1 MKQMQMLQLRPAKKG
16 APTNLF
22 ISGFWK
28 SIVRPV
34 LGACLLTACLL
45 HAAQAQ
51 SAAWP
56 AKTIKII
63 VPYPA
68 GSSPDLMG
76 RMLAQSFQATFRQT
90 VVVEN
95 KAGAFATIGT
105 QEVARSAPD
114 GYTLLLT
121 TNTPQAANVALV
133 KDLQYDP
140 IKDFSAVSLLATAP
154 MMLLVSADSPIR
166 NVDELVRQGR
176 AAGKGL
182 SAGFGSAA
190 SQVSTAKLRSAGKLN
205 IVDVPYKGIPLAV
218 NDMLG
223 GQLAFTFADLPLA
236 LPLLRS
242 GRARGLG
249 VTSLQRV
256 AADPQIPALAE
267 TFPGFEVTGWQG
279 LVAPAGTPD
288 AVIDK
293 LHDAVKK
300 ALAEPQN
307 VERMKSLSFTPSS
320 FTPKQFSGF
329 IVQEVAKWK
338 EDAKQAGMTPQ

>member
-133 KDLQYDP
+133 KDLPYDP
-140 IKDFSAVSLLATAP
+140 IKDFSAIS
-154 MMLLVSADSPIR
+154 
-166 NVDELVRQGR
+166 
-176 AAGKGL
+176 
-182 SAGFGSAA
+182 
-190 SQVSTAKLRSAGKLN
+190 STAKLRSAGKLN

>member
-1 MKQMQMLQLRPAKKG
+1 MKPTQWRLPKKRVPADLPCPDFWTMVGRPLLA
-16 APTNLF
+16 ASL
-22 ISGFWK
+22 
-28 SIVRPV
+28 
-34 LGACLLTACLL
+34 LAACLVPAV
-45 HAAQAQ
+45 QAQ
-51 SAAWP
+51 TAPWP
-56 AKTIKII
+56 SKPIKIV
-63 VPYPA
+63 VPYPP

-76 RMLAQSFQATFRQT
+76 RLLAQSFQATLKQT
-90 VVVEN
+90 VVVDN
-95 KAGAFATIGT
+95 KAGALGIIGT

-121 TNTPQAANVALV
+121 TNTTQAANVALV

-140 IKDFSAVSLLATAP
+140 IKDFAAISLLATAP
-154 MMLLVSADSPIR
+154 MMLLVPADSPIR

-182 SAGFGSAA
+182 SAGYGSAA
-190 SQVSTAKLRSAGKLN
+190 SQVSTAKLRFAGKLN

-242 GRARGLG
+242 GRAKGLG

-288 AVIDK
+288 AVIEK

-307 VERMKSLSFTPSS
+307 VERMKSLSFTPST
-320 FTPKQFSGF
+320 FTAKQFSGF

>member
-1 MKQMQMLQLRPAKKG
+1 MKPMPWHLPRKG
-16 APTNLF
+16 APADLLF
-22 ISGFWK
+22 SG
-28 SIVRPV
+28 VRTAV
-34 LGACLLTACLL
+34 ARRLLGASLLAACLTP
-45 HAAQAQ
+45 AAQAQ
-51 SAAWP
+51 APAAWP
-56 AKTIKII
+56 AKPIKIV
-63 VPYPA
+63 VPYPP
-68 GSSPDLMG
+68 GSSPDLMA
-76 RMLAQSFQATFRQT
+76 RLLAQSFQASLKQT
-90 VVVEN
+90 VIVDN
-95 KAGAFATIGT
+95 KAGALGVIGT
-105 QEVARSAPD
+105 SEVARSAPD

-121 TNTPQAANVALV
+121 TNTTQAANVALV

-154 MMLLVSADSPIR
+154 MMLLVPADSSIK

-182 SAGFGSAA
+182 SAGYGSAA
-190 SQVSTAKLRSAGKLN
+190 SQVSTAKLRFAGKLN

-242 GRARGLG
+242 GRAKGLG

-267 TFPGFEVTGWQG
+267 SFPGFEVTGWQG
-279 LVAPAGTPD
+279 LVAPAGTPE
-288 AVIDK
+288 AVIEK
-293 LHDAVKK
+293 LHDAVNK

-320 FTPKQFSGF
+320 LTAKQFSGF

>member
-1 MKQMQMLQLRPAKKG
+1 MKPMQWRLRKKRVPADV
-16 APTNLF
+16 LF
-22 ISGFWK
+22 PGFWTAAG
-28 SIVRPV
+28 RPLLAAALLAV
-34 LGACLLTACLL
+34 CLAP
-45 HAAQAQ
+45 AAQAQ
-51 SAAWP
+51 TATWP
-56 AKTIKII
+56 AKPIKIV
-63 VPYPA
+63 VPYPP

-76 RMLAQSFQATFRQT
+76 RLLAQSFQATLKQT
-90 VVVEN
+90 VVVDN
-95 KAGAFATIGT
+95 KAGALGIIGT

-121 TNTPQAANVALV
+121 TNTTQAANVALV

-140 IKDFSAVSLLATAP
+140 IKDFAAISLLATAP
-154 MMLLVSADSPIR
+154 MMLLVPADSPIR

-182 SAGFGSAA
+182 SAGYGSAA
-190 SQVSTAKLRSAGKLN
+190 SQVSTAKLRFAGKLN

-242 GRARGLG
+242 GRAKGLG

-288 AVIDK
+288 AVIEK

-307 VERMKSLSFTPSS
+307 VERMKSLSFTPST
-320 FTPKQFSGF
+320 FTAKQFSGF

>member
-1 MKQMQMLQLRPAKKG
+1 MMQLQWRLPKKG
-16 APTNLF
+16 AATELPL
-22 ISGFWK
+22 SGFLK
-28 SIVRPV
+28 SIGRPLLGMSV
-34 LGACLLTACLL
+34 LAACLLP
-45 HAAQAQ
+45 AAQAQ
-51 SAAWP
+51 TAAWP
-56 AKTIKII
+56 SKPIKII
-63 VPYPA
+63 VPYPP

-76 RMLAQSFQATFRQT
+76 RLLAQSFQTTFKQT
-90 VVVEN
+90 VVVDN
-95 KAGAFATIGT
+95 KAGAQAVIGT
-105 QEVARSAPD
+105 HEVARSAPD

-133 KDLQYDP
+133 KDLPYDP
-140 IKDFSAVSLLATAP
+140 IKDFTAISLLATAP
-154 MMLLVSADSPIR
+154 MMLLVPADSPFKS
-166 NVDELVRQGR
+166 VDDLVRQGR

-182 SAGFGSAA
+182 SAGYGSAA
-190 SQVSTAKLRSAGKLN
+190 SQVSTAKIRFAGKLN

-256 AADPQIPALAE
+256 SADPQIPALAE

-288 AVIDK
+288 AVIEK

>member
-1 MKQMQMLQLRPAKKG
+1 MNAIPMRLPGEGASTGLISPGLWTSIMRP
-16 APTNLF
+16 L
-22 ISGFWK
+22 
-28 SIVRPV
+28 
-34 LGACLLTACLL
+34 LGVSLLAACLAP
-45 HAAQAQ
+45 AAFAQ
-51 SAAWP
+51 TAAWP
-56 AKTIKII
+56 SKTIKII
-63 VPYPA
+63 VPYPP

-76 RMLAQSFQATFRQT
+76 RLLAQSFQTTLKQT

-154 MMLLVSADSPIR
+154 MMLLVSADSPVK
-166 NVDELVRQGR
+166 NVDDLVRQGR

-190 SQVSTAKLRSAGKLN
+190 SQVSTAKLRFAGKLN

-256 AADPQIPALAE
+256 SADPQIPALAE

-288 AVIDK
+288 AVIEK
-293 LHDAVKK
+293 LHEAVKK